1 MQDPDPQAN
10 RRKLPGIDIWEHG
23 YDLQDVVMGS
33 LTWLQRIKVALG
45 FARVVE
51 FLHDP
56 KKPYLERNINTAHII
71 LDQDCNPKILDFST
85 MSGGILGK
93 LTRLKNLLLNL
104 GYDDPEDY
112 PLGGPEEGGFEVT
125 YHDVFSFG
133 VVLMGLIAKR
143 IVDEKDTW
151 KTFVYLWGWKQYRPN
166 RSLVHESLVE
176 DPGYYASDG
185 IMITELAMR
194 CIQMELDK
202 RPSMKDIVG
211 M

>member
-1 MQDPDPQAN
+1 
-10 RRKLPGIDIWEHG
+10 
-23 YDLQDVVMGS
+23 
-33 LTWLQRIKVALG
+33 
-45 FARVVE
+45 
-51 FLHDP
+51 
-56 KKPYLERNINTAHII
+56 
-71 LDQDCNPKILDFST
+71 

>member
-1 MQDPDPQAN
+1 MA
-10 RRKLPGIDIWEHG
+10 LCC
-23 YDLQDVVMGS
+23 S

-45 FARVVE
+45 FSRVVE